1 MAVGGSAPSPTLP
14 QPGGG
19 SCIAAFGPAVS
30 PRPQRVI
37 SAAPALCLA
46 AGLLLPWHATEA
58 GWWRAATWAA
68 WPGEGAQ
75 PLLLA
80 LSGAMPWLLP
90 VALLL
95 VTTAGWAAATGRLA
109 ARGLGGSGSCWTRAA
124 LIGLIVLTL
133 ALLTALLAQGVTIG
147 PRGLLPGARA
157 LLGGWFGPKPVQGW
171 QDAIREAGWR
181 QHGLGAGALATVL
194 GALLLLAQALA
205 ARGAFR
211 GDRFAA
217 ALALV
222 GGAAVATF
230 IAWPVG
236 GMLAS
241 ALREGQGADA
251 HWAPAALLQRLASPE
266 LWSGPGASL
275 GVVAN
280 TLVLALAAATTS
292 TLLGFG
298 LALAAE
304 RTRLGRWKAVGLL
317 AVLPVVTPPF
327 VVGLAIILLFGRFG
341 AVTQAL
347 EWAFAI
353 PATRW
358 IYGWPGL
365 LLAQT
370 MAFTPVAFLMLRG
383 TLQGIAPSIEQA
395 AGTLRAPPGRVFR
408 RVTLPLCAPG
418 LANAFLLAMVE
429 SMADFGNP
437 ALLGGQIEVL
447 STQIYF
453 ALVGAQQDAGRAA
466 ALGLLLLA
474 MTATVFILQT
484 VGLARAHYTTIAGK
498 ADGALTTALP
508 TGLARGVT
516 GLTLGWL
523 ALTVAVYG
531 TVLAAGFVKQVG
543 LDDTPTLQHLTDAFG
558 LEHGEFGLVW
568 SGAAWKPLFTTLW
581 AAGLAAPF
589 TAAGGLAL
597 AWLIER
603 RRFAGRRLLEFTVL
617 LTFAIPGT
625 VVGLAYIG
633 AFNLPPIELTGTLG
647 VLIACFIFR
656 DLPVAMRAGSAALAQ
671 VDASLE
677 EAAATLRHAP
687 WPALRRALLPLLKP
701 ALVVALVVSLVR
713 AATSLSPVVFL
724 ATPEFTP
731 VTVWVIERAESA
743 QYGLAIIASAALV
756 AAMGLSIALIQRL
769 VGERAIRRSTQAL
782 SS

>member
-1 MAVGGSAPSPTLP
+1 M
-14 QPGGG
+14 
-19 SCIAAFGPAVS
+19 
-30 PRPQRVI
+30 
-37 SAAPALCLA
+37 
-46 AGLLLPWHATEA
+46 
-58 GWWRAATWAA
+58 
-68 WPGEGAQ
+68 
-75 PLLLA
+75 
-80 LSGAMPWLLP
+80 
-90 VALLL
+90 
-95 VTTAGWAAATGRLA
+95 
-109 ARGLGGSGSCWTRAA
+109 
-124 LIGLIVLTL
+124 
-133 ALLTALLAQGVTIG
+133 
-147 PRGLLPGARA
+147 
-157 LLGGWFGPKPVQGW
+157 
-171 QDAIREAGWR
+171 
-181 QHGLGAGALATVL
+181 
-194 GALLLLAQALA
+194 
-205 ARGAFR
+205 
-211 GDRFAA
+211 
-217 ALALV
+217 
-222 GGAAVATF
+222 
-230 IAWPVG
+230 
-236 GMLAS
+236 
-241 ALREGQGADA
+241 
-251 HWAPAALLQRLASPE
+251 
-266 LWSGPGASL
+266 
-275 GVVAN
+275 VAN

-543 LDDTPTLQHLTDAFG
+543 LDHTPTLQHLTDAFG